1 MAQEPLPSY
10 LIYIVEKI
18 VGFRSLMFQV
28 VAQYPSV
35 DFSGAFEITEVRG
48 KVKTR

>member
-1 MAQEPLPSY
+1 M
-10 LIYIVEKI
+10 VGKI

-28 VAQYPSV
+28 VAQNPSI